1 MYYNMHTLFRA
12 HILSVYFMYTIPLSI
27 YNITITYC
35 ILLYTIIYDPVE
47 DEMTLILSGAVLG
60 ALSGLAQIY
69 ANKYIERRKERR
81 EAAALAAAASGEGT
95 IAAAGL

>member
-1 MYYNMHTLFRA
+1 MCIYVELK
-12 HILSVYFMYTIPLSI
+12 YFMYTIPLSI

-60 ALSGLAQIY
+60 ALSGLAQIF
-69 ANKYIERRKERR
+69 ANKYIERRNVRR
-81 EAAALAAAASGEGT
+81 DAAALAAAASGEGT
-95 IAAAGL
+95 VAAAGI

>member
-1 MYYNMHTLFRA
+1 MHMLFRV
-12 HILSVYFMYTIPLSI
+12 HILSVYFLYTKPLSI
-27 YNITITYC
+27 YNITITYY
-35 ILLYTIIYDPVE
+35 ILLYLSYMPPTE

-95 IAAAGL
+95 VAAAGI